1 MSVYQYQ
8 LPNSESFFRAVKE
21 VFGDMYET
29 FNVDNSRDMN
39 DIHRMVL
46 TKSFG
51 NLDMP
56 SGCSIRFQLPRDS
69 AVRFL
74 SLLSQKYVIL
84 LSK

>member
-1 MSVYQYQ
+1 M
-8 LPNSESFFRAVKE
+8 KE

-29 FNVDNSRDMN
+29 FNVENSRDMN

-56 SGCSIRFQLPRDS
+56 SGYSIRFQLPRDS
-69 AVRFL
+69 AVRL
-74 SLLSQKYVIL
+74 SLL
-84 LSK
+84 LS